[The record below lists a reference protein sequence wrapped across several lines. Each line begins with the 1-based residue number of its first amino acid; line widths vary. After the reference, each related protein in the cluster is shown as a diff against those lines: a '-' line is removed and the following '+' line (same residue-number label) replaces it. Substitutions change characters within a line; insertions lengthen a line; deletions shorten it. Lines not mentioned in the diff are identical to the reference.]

1 MLDEP
6 IGPLAAHYHT
16 RGALYY
22 ILYGEATFNDAGIT
36 DDTLAQGEM
45 RFVNSGVYYGP
56 EEMDRSTSY
65 VASVHEADPAGIDP
79 AGAGDEARRCKHVNF
94 VDNSHIVDDAG
105 QPREAEFLFAPYS
118 VFTVRSVAWDANG
131 GTHRI
136 ELDAATDNTAVA
148 VVAGSERWATP
159 AASEDLPLAPWY

>member
-79 AGAGDEARRCKHVNF
+79 AGAG
-94 VDNSHIVDDAG
+94 
-105 QPREAEFLFAPYS
+105 
-118 VFTVRSVAWDANG
+118 
-131 GTHRI
+131 
-136 ELDAATDNTAVA
+136 AATQCPFACFNNASAPALYVSSTSA
-148 VVAGSERWATP
+148 
-159 AASEDLPLAPWY
+159 AASAAAAASSSTEK